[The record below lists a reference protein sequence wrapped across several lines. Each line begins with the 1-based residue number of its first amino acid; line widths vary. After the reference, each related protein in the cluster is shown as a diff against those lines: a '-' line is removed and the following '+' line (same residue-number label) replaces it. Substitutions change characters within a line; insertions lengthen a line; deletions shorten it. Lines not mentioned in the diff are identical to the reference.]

1 MAKVET
7 PVCRTP
13 SAHRRVSVTV
23 TGRVQ
28 GVGFR
33 AATRDKALALGLAGW
48 ARNRPDGSVELLAE
62 GPGAAVAAFLLWCQS
77 GPSLARVDD
86 CYVTEGEPGGR
97 LTGFRILG

>member
-1 MAKVET
+1 M
-7 PVCRTP
+7 
-13 SAHRRVSVTV
+13 